1 MVHWIIHEG
10 EAGMKGKR
18 YVCFYILLPVLLEFI
33 IESLNRK
40 SFFAAVSYMVHNPLL
55 FLFNTLIIMLTLSIA
70 MFFKREI
77 FVLSLVS
84 AVWLVF
90 GVANFVILQF
100 RVTPFSAVDF
110 TLITSAIK
118 VSSHYFNF
126 FSIAMMIVA
135 LVVLLA
141 ALIALFQ
148 KAPVNDRYSHKRLMF
163 SGVVF
168 AVLGVAILLI
178 HSSSNSVQALS
189 SKYTNIAEAY
199 EDYGFAYCFAN
210 SIIDSGISKPEDYSE
225 ESVNALVNSLEQP
238 EDSGEKP
245 NIIMIQLESFFD
257 VSYVNGLEFSEDPLP
272 FFHALREKYSTGLI
286 TVPTVGAGTVNTEFE
301 VLTGMRQQDFGA
313 SEYPYKTILKTST
326 AESIC
331 YNLKKLG
338 YRTHAIHNN
347 EATFYG
353 RNKVFANL
361 GFDTFTSMEYMNG
374 LKNTPN
380 GWCKDDVLTREIM
393 KTLDS
398 SEGPDFTM
406 AITVQSHGKY
416 NGMADSGAGKIQV
429 SGMPSGQEDAY
440 QYYVNQLYEVDQMIG
455 QLLAELVKREEPTV
469 LVLYGDHLPSLD
481 LENKN
486 LKNGN
491 LYQTQYVIWDNLGM
505 KKQDGLTLHSY
516 QLYAEVLK
524 RIGIHEGL
532 INRYHQQADPMS
544 EDYKSGLTTLSY
556 DLLYGKNY
564 AYGGSNPFVATELQ
578 MGIDMVSIEDVE
590 VVALHSLELQDAE
603 EGSQVYLVKG
613 KGFTPYSHVFYNNKK
628 LNTIYKDA
636 GSLLVTGNLEY
647 DPKKEEKEE
656 KEELSAEPEAAEDVP
671 NAFVVKTMTEDGIVL
686 STTDAFLWKDSSL
699 GN

>member
-1 MVHWIIHEG
+1 
-10 EAGMKGKR
+10 MKVRR
-18 YVCFYILLPVLLEFI
+18 YLCFYILLPFILELI
-33 IESLNRK
+33 IESFNRK
-40 SFFAAVSYMVHNPLL
+40 SFFAAISYMVNNPLL

-84 AVWLVF
+84 SVWVVF

-110 TLITSAIK
+110 MLITSAIK
-118 VSSHYFNF
+118 VSSHYFSF
-126 FSIAMMIVA
+126 FSVAMMVVA

-141 ALIALFQ
+141 GLLALFQ
-148 KAPVNDRYSHKRLMF
+148 KAPVNDRYSHKRIIF
-163 SGVVF
+163 SSVVF

-178 HSSSNSVQALS
+178 HSSSHSVQALS
-189 SKYTNIAEAY
+189 TKYTNIAEAY

-225 ESVNALVNSLEQP
+225 ESVRAITDSLEKQ
-238 EDSGEKP
+238 ENSEETP
-245 NIIMIQLESFFD
+245 NIIIMQLESFFD
-257 VSYVNGLEFSEDPLP
+257 ISYVKGLKFSEDPLP
-272 FFHALREKYSTGLI
+272 VFHTLRKNYSTGLI

-301 VLTGMRQQDFGA
+301 VLTGIRQQDFGA
-313 SEYPYKTILKTST
+313 SEYPYKTILKSST

-380 GWCKDDVLTREIM
+380 GWCQDDILPGEII
-393 KTLDS
+393 KTMDS
-398 SEGPDFTM
+398 TKGADFTM
-406 AITVQSHGKY
+406 VITVQSHGKY
-416 NGMADSGAGKIQV
+416 SGMTDDRNDKIQV
-429 SGMPSGQEDAY
+429 SGAPEGKEDAY
-440 QYYVNQLYEVDQMIG
+440 QYYVNQLYEVDCMIG
-455 QLLAELVKREEPTV
+455 QLISELVKRDEKTV

-481 LENKN
+481 LENKD

-491 LYQTQYVIWDNLGM
+491 LYQTQYVVWDNLGL
-505 KKQDGLTLHSY
+505 KKQDGITLHSY

-532 INRYHQQADPMS
+532 INRYHQQNNPLS
-544 EDYKSGLTTLSY
+544 EEYAVGLTTLSY
-556 DLLYGKNY
+556 DLLYGENY
-564 AYGGSNPFVATELQ
+564 AYDGRDSFIATELK
-578 MGIDMVSIEDVE
+578 MGVDTIEITDVRE
-590 VVALHSLELQDAE
+590 ADALNSVEMEDAAE
-603 EGSQVYLVKG
+603 DSQVYLVKG
-613 KGFTPYSHVFYNNKK
+613 KNFTPYAHVFYNGKQLK
-628 LNTIYKDA
+628 TSYKDA
-636 GSLLVTGNLEY
+636 ETLIVTGNLDY
-647 DPKKEEKEE
+647 DPTKEEVSSKIED
-656 KEELSAEPEAAEDVP
+656 PEDVP
-671 NAFVVKTMTEDGIVL
+671 NAFVLKIMTEDGITL
-686 STTDAFLWKDSSL
+686 STTDAFRWRDSSL
-699 GN
+699 RP